1 MIHIHHIWRQTKA
14 NISVGGTT
22 TRPNRQNAKA
32 RTLGGAPFRRLKS
45 QWGIL
50 APKSDHSPGND
61 SGFQTDHCVNCI
73 LGPRLSNSWSH
84 WWATVDNTL
93 EIILKWKTEQ
103 QKKNIFLVTSSML
116 TRQSHYFFAAD
127 SRMSQWLRVMSATFK
142 QQLRSLMGNCTQH
155 FGDHLQVLRE
165 HLLGQKQRC
174 GLLTGDSSEYFCS

>member
-14 NISVGGTT
+14 NISVGRAT

-32 RTLGGAPFRRLKS
+32 RSLGGAPFRRLKS

-50 APKSDHSPGND
+50 ASKSDHSPGND

-73 LGPRLSNSWSH
+73 LGPHRLSNSWSH

-103 QKKNIFLVTSSML
+103 QKKNIILVTSSML
-116 TRQSHYFFAAD
+116 TRQSHYFFAAN
-127 SRMSQWLRVMSATFK
+127 SRRVISATFK
-142 QQLRSLMGNCTQH
+142 QQLKSLMGNCTH
-155 FGDHLQVLRE
+155 S
-165 HLLGQKQRC
+165 
-174 GLLTGDSSEYFCS
+174 T